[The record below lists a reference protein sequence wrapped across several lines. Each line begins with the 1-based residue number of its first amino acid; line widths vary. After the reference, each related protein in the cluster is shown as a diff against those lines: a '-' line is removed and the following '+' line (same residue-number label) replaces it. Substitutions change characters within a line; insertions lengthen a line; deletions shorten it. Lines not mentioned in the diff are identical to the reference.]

1 MYCEGRRDFDSS
13 FKVDTQVVEAV
24 SSRRTVIKK
33 GVLKPGTKYTV
44 YVKAT
49 TVKGDGAQSIPVV
62 LHTPSECMCEKLF
75 NYVMYSQ
82 LSLNGHV

>member
-1 MYCEGRRDFDSS
+1 MYCEGRRDFNSS

-33 GVLKPGTKYTV
+33 QVLRPGTKYSV

-49 TVKGDGAQSIPVV
+49 TIKGGGVRSDPVV
-62 LHTPSECMCEKLF
+62 VETPSEGMLEDFSCFVLF
-75 NYVMYSQ
+75 CFAVMAVDS
-82 LSLNGHV
+82 